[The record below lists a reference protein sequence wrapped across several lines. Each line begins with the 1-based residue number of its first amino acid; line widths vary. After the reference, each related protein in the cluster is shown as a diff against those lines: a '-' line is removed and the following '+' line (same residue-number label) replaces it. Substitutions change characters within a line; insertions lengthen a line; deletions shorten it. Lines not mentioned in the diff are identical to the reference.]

1 MRPTTARI
9 IVTFTVLA
17 AAALGVGI
25 VNSSF
30 HGSFIAGLFI
40 IVLPLL
46 ALSYLLPLAIP
57 VRCRKCGGRMRFR
70 FAPRRTAR
78 GGEARRDEVYGYVCE
93 GCAAA
98 RLWKDDA
105 SGSALE

>member
-9 IVTFTVLA
+9 IITFTVLA
-17 AAALGVGI
+17 AVALGVGI
-25 VNSSF
+25 VNSTF

-40 IVLPLL
+40 IVLPFLV
-46 ALSYLLPLAIP
+46 LSYLLPLAIP
-57 VRCRKCGGRMRFR
+57 VRCRRCGGRMRFR
-70 FAPRRTAR
+70 FAPRRIAL

-98 RLWKDDA
+98 QLWEGDA
-105 SGSALE
+105 SGSA

>member
-9 IVTFTVLA
+9 IITCTVLTA
-17 AAALGVGI
+17 VALGVGI

-46 ALSYLLPLAIP
+46 VLSYLLPLALP
-57 VRCRKCGGRMRFR
+57 VKCRECGGRMRFR
-70 FAPRRTAR
+70 FTPRRSAR
-78 GGEARRDEVYGYVCE
+78 GGEARGREVYGYVCE
-93 GCAAA
+93 GCGAAQP
-98 RLWKDDA
+98 WGDDA
-105 SGSALE
+105 SGGTLE